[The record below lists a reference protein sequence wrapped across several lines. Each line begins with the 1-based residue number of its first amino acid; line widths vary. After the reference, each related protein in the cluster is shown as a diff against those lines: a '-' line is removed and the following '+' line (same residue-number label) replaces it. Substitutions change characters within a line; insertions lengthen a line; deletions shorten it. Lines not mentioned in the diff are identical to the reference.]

1 MLKNKVNYINYIHN
15 SMIIANY
22 VILDNELRRYMLPN
36 SDIIT
41 KNIVYVFT
49 VYAHNDIILDKPL
62 VVVLM
67 AR

>member
-1 MLKNKVNYINYIHN
+1 MLENKVNCINYIHN
-15 SMIIANY
+15 SMIIAN
-22 VILDNELRRYMLPN
+22 DNDLRRYMLPD

-41 KNIVYVFT
+41 KNIIDVCT

>member
-1 MLKNKVNYINYIHN
+1 MLKNKVNFINYIHN
-15 SMIIANY
+15 SMIIANNKELKKY
-22 VILDNELRRYMLPN
+22 ILRN

-41 KNIVYVFT
+41 KNFKYVCT

>member
-1 MLKNKVNYINYIHN
+1 MLKNKPNYINYIHN
-15 SMIIANY
+15 SMIIAN
-22 VILDNELRRYMLPN
+22 DNDLKRYILPN
-36 SDIIT
+36 SDIFT
-41 KNIVYVFT
+41 KNIIYVCI

>member
-1 MLKNKVNYINYIHN
+1 MLKNKVNYNNYIHN
-15 SMIIANY
+15 SLISAN
-22 VILDNELRRYMLPN
+22 DNDLRRYMNPN

-41 KNIVYVFT
+41 KNIIYVCT

>member
-1 MLKNKVNYINYIHN
+1 MLKNKVNFINYIHN
-15 SMIIANY
+15 SMIIANNKEWKKY
-22 VILDNELRRYMLPN
+22 ILRN

-41 KNIVYVFT
+41 KNFKYVCT

>member
-1 MLKNKVNYINYIHN
+1 MLENKVNYINYIHN
-15 SMIIANY
+15 AMISAN
-22 VILDNELRRYMLPN
+22 DNELRRYILPN

-41 KNIVYVFT
+41 KNIIYVCT

>member
-15 SMIIANY
+15 SMIIAN
-22 VILDNELRRYMLPN
+22 DNELRRYMLPN

>member
-1 MLKNKVNYINYIHN
+1 MLKNKVNLINYIHN
-15 SMIIANY
+15 SMIFDVVFNKELKKY
-22 VILDNELRRYMLPN
+22 ILHN

-41 KNIVYVFT
+41 KNFKYVCT

>member
-15 SMIIANY
+15 SIIIAN
-22 VILDNELRRYMLPN
+22 ILDNELRRYMLPN

-41 KNIVYVFT
+41 KNIIYVFT